1 MGPFSMVVAIVFIAM
16 IGKVLQERYRAMG
29 RIARNGG
36 DGTPHVRSAD
46 GMRQQDEIRQLKERI
61 QVLERVITDH
71 HGSVDLSRQI
81 DELRD
86 R

>member
-29 RIARNGG
+29 RDQGQAPV
-36 DGTPHVRSAD
+36 DSAD
-46 GMRQQDEIRQLKERI
+46 AMRARDEIRQLKERV
-61 QVLERVITDH
+61 QVLERVITDS
-71 HGSVDLSRQI
+71 HGSVDLDRQI
-81 DELRD
+81 EQLRD

>member
-29 RIARNGG
+29 RM
-36 DGTPHVRSAD
+36 AD
-46 GMRQQDEIRQLKERI
+46 GGGSPHLRGADAERARDEMRQLKERVA
-61 QVLERVITDH
+61 VLERVITDN
-71 HGSVDLSRQI
+71 HGSVDLERQI
-81 DELRD
+81 EQLRD